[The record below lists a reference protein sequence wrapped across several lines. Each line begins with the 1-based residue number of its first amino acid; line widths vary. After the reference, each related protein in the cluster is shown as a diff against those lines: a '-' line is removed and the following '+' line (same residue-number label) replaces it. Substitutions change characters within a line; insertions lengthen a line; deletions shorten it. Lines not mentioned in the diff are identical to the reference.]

1 MFFELLGLG
10 TLEEFS
16 IGFMLWPKEAISWGS
31 PTWANNPYYLPL
43 FFLFRFLTKIGGLKL
58 ISIFFFLSLK

>member
-10 TLEEFS
+10 TLEELS

-43 FFLFRFLTKIGGLKL
+43 FFF
-58 ISIFFFLSLK
+58 FFFLKKKKKPK